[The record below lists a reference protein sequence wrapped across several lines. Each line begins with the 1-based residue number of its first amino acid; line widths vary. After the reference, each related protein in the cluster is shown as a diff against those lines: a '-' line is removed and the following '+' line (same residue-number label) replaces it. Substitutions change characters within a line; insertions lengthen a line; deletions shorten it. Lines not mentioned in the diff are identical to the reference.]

1 MVSSAKNR
9 REKGKWKIEIGKW
22 KFGNRLGE
30 KQFSTENTEFAE
42 SAEKKKISNEE
53 IENEKKKAEKEK
65 NRRAVDAAARKVRYG
80 TDESYRDGFQA
91 GFFAEGIER
100 AGRRIARKVAP
111 EKRKLIV
118 EPHGE
123 ITAAAP
129 HQRGASQEQEVP
141 DNGQGPEP
149 RACSPI
155 HKSSPAPTQFV

>member
-1 MVSSAKNR
+1 LNLGNLI
-9 REKGKWKIEIGKW
+9 EKR
-22 KFGNRLGE
+22 FN
-30 KQFSTENTEFAE
+30 TENTEFSE

-53 IENEKKKAEKEK
+53 IEKEKEKPEKEK
-65 NRRAVDAAARKVRYG
+65 NSRAVDAAAW
-80 TDESYRDGFQA
+80 ESRDGSHERNRNGLEA
-91 GFFAEGIER
+91 VGFFTEGVER
-100 AGRRIARKVAP
+100 AGRCVTRKVAP

-118 EPHGE
+118 EPHEE

-155 HKSSPAPTQFV
+155 HKSSQAPTRFV